1 MRIVPFFSC
10 VILLAGCKS
19 TDNIDPDYTFQEN
32 YSYSE
37 LVALH
42 YSQSASTKGYKYES
56 KALVTEHNKHWPPL
70 AKKCRA
76 MLTDE
81 GKDTFEFVFV
91 LDSKGNVID
100 SRSPISGKAAY
111 CFLNGIKEIKYPSP
125 PFEYWYELV
134 TVK

>member
-1 MRIVPFFSC
+1 MRIVLLLSC
-10 VILLAGCKS
+10 FILLVGCKS
-19 TDNIDPDYTFQEN
+19 TDNIHSDYTFQKGL
-32 YSYSE
+32 SYRE
-37 LVALH
+37 LVELH

-56 KALVTEHNKHWPPL
+56 NALVIEHNKHWPPL

-76 MLTDE
+76 MLADE
-81 GKDTFEFVFV
+81 GEDTFEFVFV

-100 SRSPISGKAAY
+100 SRSPTSGKAAS

-134 TVK
+134 KVK